1 MDPRE
6 KNHKASA
13 GANMKP
19 TLPVPNCCMLNN
31 PTRITIEM
39 ITTASVNEINQII
52 SHPVQNANIG
62 CHPHLYKPAIEK
74 ENASI
79 GLLKMQMLIS
89 LKMYHVMKRIIR
101 LFRQS
106 SIM

>member
-31 PTRITIEM
+31 PTSITIAM
-39 ITTASVNEINQII
+39 KTTAPVNEVNQII
-52 SHPVQNANIG
+52 GHPVQNANIG
-62 CHPHLYKPAIEK
+62 CHPHLYKLAVEK

-79 GLLKMQMLIS
+79 GLLRMKMLIS
-89 LKMYHVMKRIIR
+89 LKMSHLMMRLIR
-101 LFRQS
+101 LFR
-106 SIM
+106 

>member
-13 GANMKP
+13 GANITP

-31 PTRITIEM
+31 PTRIAIEM

-52 SHPVQNANIG
+52 GHPVQNANIG
-62 CHPHLYKPAIEK
+62 CHPHLYKLAIKK

-79 GLLKMQMLIS
+79 GLLKKKMLIS
-89 LKMYHVMKRIIR
+89 LKMYHVMKRLIR